1 MASSYMNKKKT
12 MIIIVVSY
20 FAVVL
25 SFVGILFGILYFSF
39 INIQNADVYTM
50 GEDKIPSIKT
60 VIGERKVKNIATT
73 KNIGM
78 TTKIYSFLSEST
90 ESDMYEYTKYL
101 VEQSDYVIMKL
112 GQQEE
117 KIAYAKNSLESGS
130 IIVITV
136 DYTPFDF
143 TITLQKGEGT
153 LDKIRRMIQ

>member
-1 MASSYMNKKKT
+1 MANSYMNQKKT

-25 SFVGILFGILYFSF
+25 SFVGIIFGILYFSF
-39 INIQNADVYTM
+39 SKIQNADVYTM

-60 VIGERKVKNIATT
+60 VIGERKVKNISTT

-101 VEQSDYVIMKL
+101 VEQLDYVITEL

-117 KIAYAKNSLESGS
+117 KTAYAKNSLENGS

-153 LDKIRRMIQ
+153 LGGIE